1 MLGASGR
8 RRPNPPAA
16 GEAEATTST
25 VLPRFGAL
33 LRRHRLAAGLTQEA
47 LAGRAGLSARA
58 VSDLERDAARLPR
71 LDSLVLLGDALA
83 LTAAELATLRA
94 AARPLADTPAS
105 SPQRRMDPV
114 QTPRA
119 PLGRGRTSR
128 FAYLQAAAAL
138 PSQLSSF
145 VGRERELVQVQ
156 ALIATSRLLTL
167 TGPGGIGKTRLAV
180 EAAAAAHNEF
190 EHGVCFVALASISDP
205 LLVAPTIAHAL
216 GVRVAGSGPT
226 LESLKSFLRD
236 RHLLLVI
243 DNFEQVLGAA
253 FEISELLAACPRLHV
268 LVTSR
273 AALRLSAER
282 ELLVPPLLLPD
293 PARDVATGR
302 PGHTA
307 LNDCESVRLF
317 VDRAQA
323 VNGHFALTDDNAA
336 AVAEICRRLDGLP
349 LAIELAAARTR
360 LLEPQAML
368 ARLEHRL
375 HLLTGGARDLPARQ
389 QTLRKTIAWSYDL
402 LDPPEQLLFR
412 RLAVF
417 VGGCTLDAASVVC
430 AVEIDLLDAADSLAS
445 KSLVH
450 PVVAAPG
457 EVRLSMFET
466 IREFGLE
473 QLAWTGELEKQ
484 QRRHTEYFL
493 ELAEQAEPEL
503 WGPAASIWHARLD
516 AEHDNIRAA
525 LEWGLTAGGQ
535 TGSVLAVRLA
545 AALARFWYTRSYH
558 SEGRQWLTRALAN
571 APAKSAARMKALHG
585 AAWLAH
591 MLHDSTAAR
600 VLLEESLAIAREL
613 TDRWTEAWV
622 LHVLGRVAYFDGDHA
637 SARALGEQ
645 SLAIAE
651 RLADPWLIG
660 FGLHLLGL
668 AAHVACDYATA
679 DEFYERSMA
688 IRQAVGFREQ
698 IGILSQL
705 MGTSRQRQGDFA
717 KARTLYLAYL
727 AIGREF
733 GSTFHVNQVL
743 GLLGS
748 LAAVQGQPARAARL
762 IGAAAV
768 FHETSRTRAI
778 PLTEAL
784 FAEGIELARQALGEG
799 AFATAW
805 AAGRAMSS
813 DEAIAEALAVE
824 IAPAAPPTTRPW
836 ASDAPPQRYPA
847 GLTDAEVQVLRR
859 LAAGLKTREI
869 GAELVI
875 AVSTVD
881 RHITH
886 IYDKIGGRGRAA
898 ATTFALKH
906 ALL

>member
-1 MLGASGR
+1 VTATATEEPG
-8 RRPNPPAA
+8 PF
-16 GEAEATTST
+16 GE
-25 VLPRFGAL
+25 L
-33 LRRHRLAAGLTQEA
+33 LRRHRVSAGLTQEA
-47 LAGRAGLSARA
+47 LAEQAGLSARGIA
-58 VSDLERDAARLPR
+58 DLERGVRRSPYQQTVQRLAEALGLDDARR
-71 LDSLVLLGDALA
+71 
-83 LTAAELATLRA
+83 AELLHSRQPLAGRDSRSEVPELAEADHHIGGNGSAHTALR
-94 AARPLADTPAS
+94 RPL
-105 SPQRRMDPV
+105 
-114 QTPRA
+114 
-119 PLGRGRTSR
+119 TS
-128 FAYLQAAAAL
+128 FI
-138 PSQLSSF
+138 
-145 VGRERELVQVQ
+145 GREQELVEIQ
-156 ALIATSRLLTL
+156 ALVGTCRLLTL
-167 TGPGGIGKTRLAV
+167 TGPGGIGKTRLAL
-180 EAAAAAHNEF
+180 EAAAALADRF
-190 EHGVCFVALASISDP
+190 KHGVYFVALASISDP
-205 LLVAPTIAHAL
+205 QLVASTIAQTL
-216 GVRVAGSGPT
+216 GVRVAASGLP
-226 LESLKSFLRD
+226 LERLKSFLRE

-243 DNFEQVLGAA
+243 DNLEQVLGAA
-253 FEISELLAACPRLHV
+253 FEIGELVAACPLLHV

-282 ELLVPPLLLPD
+282 ELLVPPLLLPEHD
-293 PARDVATGR
+293 PLSTNGG
-302 PGHTA
+302 PGQTA
-307 LNDCESVRLF
+307 LNEYESVRLF

-430 AVEIDLLDAADSLAS
+430 AVEMDLLDAADSLAS

-503 WGPAASIWHARLD
+503 WGPAASTWHARLD

-535 TGSVLAVRLA
+535 TGSVVALRLA
-545 AALARFWYTRSYH
+545 AALARFWWTRSYH
-558 SEGRQWLTRALAN
+558 NEGRRWLTRALAN
-571 APAKSAARMKALHG
+571 APAGSAVRMKALHG

-591 MLHDSTAAR
+591 MLHDSNAAR

-668 AAHVACDYATA
+668 AAHIACDYATA

-688 IRQAVGFREQ
+688 IRQAVGSREQ
-698 IGILSQL
+698 IGVLYQL

-799 AFATAW
+799 AFAMAW

-898 ATTFALKH
+898 ATAFALKH

>member
-1 MLGASGR
+1 VRATATDEPGAF
-8 RRPNPPAA
+8 
-16 GEAEATTST
+16 GE
-25 VLPRFGAL
+25 L
-33 LRRHRLAAGLTQEA
+33 LRRHRVSAGLTQEA
-47 LAGRAGLSARA
+47 LAEHAGLSARGIA
-58 VSDLERDAARLPR
+58 DLERGVRRFPYPQTVQRLVEALGLDDA
-71 LDSLVLLGDALA
+71 G
-83 LTAAELATLRA
+83 RA
-94 AARPLADTPAS
+94 ALLLSRRQLTKRNDT
-105 SPQRRMDPV
+105 
-114 QTPRA
+114 RA
-119 PLGRGRTSR
+119 P
-128 FAYLQAAAAL
+128 FAAL
-138 PSQLSSF
+138 RQSPTSF
-145 VGRERELVQVQ
+145 IGREQELVQIH
-156 ALIATSRLLTL
+156 ALVETSRLLTL
-167 TGPGGIGKTRLAV
+167 TGPGGIGKTRLAL
-180 EAAAAAHNEF
+180 EAAAAVHDRF

-205 LLVAPTIAHAL
+205 LLVAPTIAHTL
-216 GVRVAGSGPT
+216 GVRLAENGPA
-226 LESLKSFLRD
+226 LESLKSFLRT
-236 RHLLLVI
+236 RHLLLLI

-293 PARDVATGR
+293 PAGPGR
-302 PGHTA
+302 AA

-323 VNGHFALTDDNAA
+323 VKGHFALTDENVA

-360 LLEPQAML
+360 LLEPQALL

-375 HLLTGGARDLPARQ
+375 QLLTGGARDVPARQ

-402 LDPPEQLLFR
+402 LDPAEQLLFR

-417 VGGCTLDAASVVC
+417 VGGCTLDAAKAVC
-430 AVEIDLLDAADSLAS
+430 ALETDLLDAADSLAT
-445 KSLVH
+445 KSLLH
-450 PVVAAPG
+450 PVMAAPA
-457 EVRLSMFET
+457 EVRLGMLET

-473 QLAWTGELEKQ
+473 QLAWTGELEA
-484 QRRHTEYFL
+484 QRRQHAEYFL

-503 WGPAASIWHARLD
+503 WRPAASSWHARLD
-516 AEHDNIRAA
+516 AEHDNLRAA
-525 LEWGLTAGGQ
+525 LEWGLTTGGVAG
-535 TGSVLAVRLA
+535 SLLALRLA
-545 AALARFWYTRSYH
+545 AALARFWWTRSYH
-558 SEGRQWLTRALAN
+558 GEGRHWLTRAIVN
-571 APAKSAARMKALHG
+571 APSWSAARMKALHG

-613 TDRWTEAWV
+613 TDQWTESWV

-637 SARALGEQ
+637 SARSLGEQ

-660 FGLHLLGL
+660 YSLHLLGL
-668 AAHVACDYATA
+668 SAHIAGDYATA

-688 IRQAVGFREQ
+688 IRQAVGAREQ
-698 IGILSQL
+698 IGVLYQL
-705 MGTSRQRQGDFA
+705 MGTSSQRQGDFA
-717 KARTLYLAYL
+717 RARTLYREYL

-748 LAAVQGQPARAARL
+748 LAAVQGQAERAARL

-784 FAEGIELARQALGEG
+784 FAEGIELARQVMGEG

-805 AAGRAMSS
+805 TAGRAMSS
-813 DEAIAEALAVE
+813 EEAIAVALAVE
-824 IAPAAPPTTRPW
+824 IAPVPLDTR
-836 ASDAPPQRYPA
+836 PPQRHPA

-869 GAELVI
+869 GAELII
-875 AVSTVD
+875 AVSTVN

-898 ATTFALKH
+898 ATAFALKH
-906 ALL
+906 TLL